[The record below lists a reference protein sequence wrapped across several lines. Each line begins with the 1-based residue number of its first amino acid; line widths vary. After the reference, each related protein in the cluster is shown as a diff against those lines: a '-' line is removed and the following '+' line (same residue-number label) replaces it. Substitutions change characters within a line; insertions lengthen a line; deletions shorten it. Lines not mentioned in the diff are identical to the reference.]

1 MRNLNIV
8 FYDAGGGHRN
18 AADAVKTA
26 MEAQS
31 YPWTVT
37 LLNLQELLDRI
48 DPVHRTTGMRIQDVY
63 NLILRR
69 GWTRFTPQL
78 LPMLQG
84 LIRLNHGGIVR
95 VLQKYWAETPSD
107 LVLSVIP
114 HFNRQ
119 IAESVRK
126 SLPEAPF
133 VTMLTDLADYP
144 PHFWIERESEFLIC
158 GTERAKQQALAMG
171 HSPLR
176 IFETSGMVMK
186 SKFYQK
192 TLIDRGVERKQLGLA
207 PDRPTGIVLFGG
219 HGAPV
224 MLDIAAKLDESA
236 QDLQLIMICGHN
248 KDLALKLKKLRTKK
262 KILVEGFTS
271 QVDYYMAVADF
282 FIGKPGPGSISEALQ
297 FDLPAIVESNAKT
310 MPQERYNTEWLTEK
324 RLGIV
329 LPSFQEVAAAVEQL
343 LRPSTFQEFR
353 DNARAHTNRALFE
366 VPVILEEV
374 LERHSLEYMP
384 VAPMGNVDL
393 MGRRAMLHGSR

>member
-31 YPWTVT
+31 YPWAVT

-78 LPMLQG
+78 LPMLRG
-84 LIRLNHGGIVR
+84 LIRLNHGRIVR
-95 VLQKYWAETPSD
+95 VLQKYWAENPSD

-133 VTMLTDLADYP
+133 VTMLTDFADFP

-176 IFETSGMVMK
+176 ISRR
-186 SKFYQK
+186 
-192 TLIDRGVERKQLGLA
+192 RG
-207 PDRPTGIVLFGG
+207 
-219 HGAPV
+219 
-224 MLDIAAKLDESA
+224 
-236 QDLQLIMICGHN
+236 
-248 KDLALKLKKLRTKK
+248 
-262 KILVEGFTS
+262 
-271 QVDYYMAVADF
+271 
-282 FIGKPGPGSISEALQ
+282 
-297 FDLPAIVESNAKT
+297 
-310 MPQERYNTEWLTEK
+310 W
-324 RLGIV
+324 
-329 LPSFQEVAAAVEQL
+329 
-343 LRPSTFQEFR
+343 
-353 DNARAHTNRALFE
+353 
-366 VPVILEEV
+366 
-374 LERHSLEYMP
+374 
-384 VAPMGNVDL
+384 
-393 MGRRAMLHGSR
+393 